1 MIRFPEK
8 VMKCALLAPL
18 ISAVTLAGCANGDRA
33 LTIPHSPVVAGG
45 AATVPGCPDWSDGD
59 VNAGEGMA
67 HNFGCATQMN
77 LAAMIADPQDL
88 VHGKSGPVS
97 AEQIAKA
104 LKVWREQVPTGAGA
118 LEKVSVKGGGQ

>member
-1 MIRFPEK
+1 
-8 VMKCALLAPL
+8 MKAAVLTPL
-18 ISAVTLAGCANGDRA
+18 IGTLALAGCANGDRSLA
-33 LTIPHSPVVAGG
+33 IPHPPVVADG
-45 AATVPGCPDWSDGD
+45 AASVPGCPDWSDGD